1 MSRLA
6 RRGFLRCSTALL
18 LGPAAR
24 VFGGQGSAEVAP
36 IDERLRLAASSAPL
50 AMQFHGTTA
59 DEARR
64 WQAAFAETL
73 RTLLGPTQPPTAWD
87 SVLERIATLD
97 DHVRE
102 ERLLTAAG
110 VDPVPVHLLLPRRG
124 GASGSSAPDRRPA
137 VLAIHGH
144 GTYGHD
150 AIVGRGESAEFHA
163 EIAQLHY
170 DYGLQL
176 VRQGYVVVA
185 PCLTPFGRRKPGA
198 AKSKG
203 SGDACTTTFVS
214 LQLLGRLLMGENLR
228 DILWTLDFVA
238 AHPAVDPRRIGCV
251 GLSYGGRMTMLATAL
266 DPRIKVAVI
275 AGALNCLQE
284 RLATNGGA
292 GCQIIPNLLT
302 YGDVPEISSLIAPRP
317 CLWQVG
323 SNDKLLDPEW
333 VQTAL
338 ERIGRAYRAFGAE
351 GQLRVDRFEG
361 GHEWHGLTAYPF
373 LKDILKP

>member
-1 MSRLA
+1 MSRRA
-6 RRGFLRCSTALL
+6 RRDFLRYAAALT
-18 LGPAAR
+18 LGPALR
-24 VFGGQGSAEVAP
+24 TFGGPDSAEVAP
-36 IDERLRLAASSAPL
+36 IDERLRLAATGAPL
-50 AMQFHGTTA
+50 AMQFRGTTA
-59 DEARR
+59 DDARR
-64 WQAAFAETL
+64 WQAAFSETL
-73 RTLLGPTQPPTAWD
+73 RTLLGPTHPPTAWD
-87 SVLERIATLD
+87 SVLERIVTLD

-102 ERLLTAAG
+102 ERLLTADG
-110 VDPVPVHLLLPRRG
+110 VDPVPLHLLLPRH
-124 GASGSSAPDRRPA
+124 GAPGQASPDRRPA
-137 VLAIHGH
+137 LLAIHGH

-150 AIVGRGESAEFHA
+150 AIAGRGESPEFRAEV
-163 EIAQLHY
+163 AQLHY

-176 VRQGYVVVA
+176 VRQGYVVAA
-185 PCLTPFGRRKPGA
+185 PCLTPFGRRKPSA
-198 AKSKG
+198 ARSKG
-203 SGDACTTTFVS
+203 SDACNTAFVG

-284 RLATNGGA
+284 RLATGAGA

-323 SNDKLLDPEW
+323 NRDKLLDPEW

-351 GQLRVDRFEG
+351 GRLRVDRFEG

-373 LKDILKP
+373 LKENLKP